1 MVSCASCRLE
11 RLRVCHRNRAETGGD
26 GALLTAGVYEHKLD
40 NFTYEGSFQAGFV
53 NKVVKFTRE
62 GSGPVREEP
71 GVGTLSAAAC
81 VVVSRGTATSDIRSY
96 VACPLHMRP
105 DVCSRSR
112 PTCKLLVSPVKV
124 QCSDIFVRRGR
135 CGFTG
140 LTCKVDTDVRKG
152 KARGDEL
159 QAKRVA
165 GRRRGGIVTRGKAN
179 RERARA
185 ASKRGQCA
193 NRPAA
198 VERARRDA
206 VRGDAAGRAVGSPT
220 DAKVRRARTDCLE
233 GRRAAAEA
241 LRTGFPVKRAL
252 VDESQGRDAALAQ
265 LVDDLRAADIAVAYV
280 PRAQLDALSSHGAHQ
295 GIVLEVGAFPYVDL
309 ADVIAAAGVGP
320 ALVVVLDHVTDA
332 GNFGAIVRSAEVV
345 GAAGVVIAN
354 KRAAEVTVAT
364 YKTSAGAVMH
374 LPIARVPN
382 IARALEQ
389 LKAAGFWTVGAS
401 EHAEGS
407 CWDAPLTGRIALVM
421 GSEGDGISRL
431 VLETCDDL
439 TKLPQRGATE
449 SLNVAQAATALCYEW
464 LRVNIAALE
473 GSSVVLADAAAPS
486 ACGAADLSNSGKN
499 VPKTAHSEAD
509 FGTFLPEFRG
519 VSATVGAAS
528 SAAPATDGV
537 GGARE

>member
-1 MVSCASCRLE
+1 MAKQSGGKRQRQGAGGGRGGQG
-11 RLRVCHRNRAETGGD
+11 TGG
-26 GALLTAGVYEHKLD
+26 
-40 NFTYEGSFQAGFV
+40 N
-53 NKVVKFTRE
+53 RE
-62 GSGPVREEP
+62 
-71 GVGTLSAAAC
+71 
-81 VVVSRGTATSDIRSY
+81 
-96 VACPLHMRP
+96 
-105 DVCSRSR
+105 
-112 PTCKLLVSPVKV
+112 
-124 QCSDIFVRRGR
+124 RRGR
-135 CGFTG
+135 TP
-140 LTCKVDTDVRKG
+140 DRKG
-152 KARGDEL
+152 LSSDTGRSKGRSAGSSVRGAAARPS
-159 QAKRVA
+159 
-165 GRRRGGIVTRGKAN
+165 
-179 RERARA
+179 
-185 ASKRGQCA
+185 ASR
-193 NRPAA
+193 RPAG
-198 VERARRDA
+198 EYI
-206 VRGDAAGRAVGSPT
+206 
-220 DAKVRRARTDCLE
+220 E

-252 VDESQGRDAALAQ
+252 VADAEGRRDAALAQ
-265 LVDDLRAADIAVAYV
+265 LVDQLRGANIPVEYV
-280 PRAQLDALSSHGAHQ
+280 STEQLDALSSHGAHQ
-295 GIVLEVGAFPYVDL
+295 GIALEVGAFPYADL
-309 ADVIAAAGVGP
+309 ADIIVRADAAGAEP

-345 GAAGVVIAN
+345 GAVGVVIAN

-382 IARALEQ
+382 IARALED

-401 EHAEGS
+401 EHAEGN

-421 GSEGDGISRL
+421 GSEGAGISRL

-473 GSSVVLADAAAPS
+473 GSSVVLADAVAPS

-509 FGTFLPEFRG
+509 FGTFSPEFRR

>member
-1 MVSCASCRLE
+1 MAKQSGGKRQRQGAGGGRGGQG
-11 RLRVCHRNRAETGGD
+11 TGG
-26 GALLTAGVYEHKLD
+26 
-40 NFTYEGSFQAGFV
+40 N
-53 NKVVKFTRE
+53 RE
-62 GSGPVREEP
+62 
-71 GVGTLSAAAC
+71 
-81 VVVSRGTATSDIRSY
+81 
-96 VACPLHMRP
+96 
-105 DVCSRSR
+105 
-112 PTCKLLVSPVKV
+112 
-124 QCSDIFVRRGR
+124 RRGR
-135 CGFTG
+135 TP
-140 LTCKVDTDVRKG
+140 DRKG
-152 KARGDEL
+152 LSSD
-159 QAKRVA
+159 A
-165 GRRRGGIVTRGKAN
+165 GRSKGRSTDSSVRG
-179 RERARA
+179 A
-185 ASKRGQCA
+185 AVRPGASR
-193 NRPAA
+193 RPAG
-198 VERARRDA
+198 EYI
-206 VRGDAAGRAVGSPT
+206 
-220 DAKVRRARTDCLE
+220 E

-252 VDESQGRDAALAQ
+252 VADVGGRRDAALAQ
-265 LVDDLRAADIAVAYV
+265 LVDQLRGANIPVEYVATE
-280 PRAQLDALSSHGAHQ
+280 QLDALSSHGAHQ
-295 GIVLEVGAFPYVDL
+295 GIALEVGAFPYADL
-309 ADVIAAAGVGP
+309 ADIIARANAAGAEP

-345 GAAGVVIAN
+345 GAVGVVIAN

-382 IARALEQ
+382 IARALED

-401 EHAEGS
+401 EHAEGN

-421 GSEGDGISRL
+421 GSEGAGISRL

-473 GSSVVLADAAAPS
+473 GSSVVLAGAAAPS

-519 VSATVGAAS
+519 VSTTVGAAS

>member
-1 MVSCASCRLE
+1 MAKQSGGKRQRQGAGGGRGGQG
-11 RLRVCHRNRAETGGD
+11 TGG
-26 GALLTAGVYEHKLD
+26 
-40 NFTYEGSFQAGFV
+40 N
-53 NKVVKFTRE
+53 RE
-62 GSGPVREEP
+62 
-71 GVGTLSAAAC
+71 
-81 VVVSRGTATSDIRSY
+81 
-96 VACPLHMRP
+96 
-105 DVCSRSR
+105 
-112 PTCKLLVSPVKV
+112 
-124 QCSDIFVRRGR
+124 RRGR
-135 CGFTG
+135 TP
-140 LTCKVDTDVRKG
+140 DRKG
-152 KARGDEL
+152 LSSDTGRSKGRSAGSSVRG
-159 QAKRVA
+159 
-165 GRRRGGIVTRGKAN
+165 
-179 RERARA
+179 
-185 ASKRGQCA
+185 
-193 NRPAA
+193 AA
-198 VERARRDA
+198 VRPGASRRPL
-206 VRGDAAGRAVGSPT
+206 GEYI
-220 DAKVRRARTDCLE
+220 E
-233 GRRAAAEA
+233 GRRAVAEA

-252 VDESQGRDAALAQ
+252 VADAEGRRDAALAQ
-265 LVDDLRAADIAVAYV
+265 LVDQLRGANIPVEYVATE
-280 PRAQLDALSSHGAHQ
+280 QLDALSSHGAHQ
-295 GIVLEVGAFPYVDL
+295 GIALEVGAFPYAAL
-309 ADVIAAAGVGP
+309 ADIIARADAAGAEP

-345 GAAGVVIAN
+345 GAVGVVIAN

-439 TKLPQRGATE
+439 TKLPQRGQTE
-449 SLNVAQAATALCYEW
+449 SLNVAQATTALCYEW

-509 FGTFLPEFRG
+509 FGTILPEFRR

>member
-1 MVSCASCRLE
+1 MAKQSGGKRQRQGAGGGRGGQS
-11 RLRVCHRNRAETGGD
+11 TGG
-26 GALLTAGVYEHKLD
+26 
-40 NFTYEGSFQAGFV
+40 N
-53 NKVVKFTRE
+53 RE
-62 GSGPVREEP
+62 
-71 GVGTLSAAAC
+71 
-81 VVVSRGTATSDIRSY
+81 
-96 VACPLHMRP
+96 
-105 DVCSRSR
+105 
-112 PTCKLLVSPVKV
+112 
-124 QCSDIFVRRGR
+124 RRGR
-135 CGFTG
+135 TP
-140 LTCKVDTDVRKG
+140 VRKG
-152 KARGDEL
+152 LSSD
-159 QAKRVA
+159 A
-165 GRRRGGIVTRGKAN
+165 GRSKGRSAGSSAHGAAARPGTSRRL
-179 RERARA
+179 
-185 ASKRGQCA
+185 
-193 NRPAA
+193 
-198 VERARRDA
+198 
-206 VRGDAAGRAVGSPT
+206 AGEYI
-220 DAKVRRARTDCLE
+220 E

-252 VDESQGRDAALAQ
+252 VADAEGRRDAALAQ
-265 LVDDLRAADIAVAYV
+265 LVDQLHGANIPVEYVATE
-280 PRAQLDALSSHGAHQ
+280 QLDALSSHGAHQ
-295 GIVLEVGAFPYVDL
+295 GIALEVGAFPYADL
-309 ADVIAAAGVGP
+309 ADIIARADAAGAEP

-345 GAAGVVIAN
+345 GAVGVVIAN

-389 LKAAGFWTVGAS
+389 MKAAGFWTVGAS
-401 EHAEGS
+401 EHAEDS
-407 CWDAPLTGRIALVM
+407 CWDTPLTGRIALVM

-499 VPKTAHSEAD
+499 VPKTAHFEAD

-528 SAAPATDGV
+528 SAAPAMDGV

>member
-1 MVSCASCRLE
+1 MAKQSGGKRQRQGAGGGRGGQS
-11 RLRVCHRNRAETGGD
+11 TGG
-26 GALLTAGVYEHKLD
+26 
-40 NFTYEGSFQAGFV
+40 N
-53 NKVVKFTRE
+53 RE
-62 GSGPVREEP
+62 
-71 GVGTLSAAAC
+71 
-81 VVVSRGTATSDIRSY
+81 
-96 VACPLHMRP
+96 
-105 DVCSRSR
+105 
-112 PTCKLLVSPVKV
+112 
-124 QCSDIFVRRGR
+124 RRGR
-135 CGFTG
+135 TP
-140 LTCKVDTDVRKG
+140 VRKG
-152 KARGDEL
+152 LSSD
-159 QAKRVA
+159 A
-165 GRRRGGIVTRGKAN
+165 GRSKGRSAGSSAHGAA
-179 RERARA
+179 ARPGT
-185 ASKRGQCA
+185 SR
-193 NRPAA
+193 RPAG
-198 VERARRDA
+198 EYI
-206 VRGDAAGRAVGSPT
+206 
-220 DAKVRRARTDCLE
+220 E

-252 VDESQGRDAALAQ
+252 VADVGGRRDAVLAQ
-265 LVDDLRAADIAVAYV
+265 LVDQLRGANIPVEYVATE
-280 PRAQLDALSSHGAHQ
+280 QLDALSSHGAHQ
-295 GIVLEVGAFPYVDL
+295 GIALEVGAFPYADL
-309 ADVIAAAGVGP
+309 ADIIARADAAGAEP

-345 GAAGVVIAN
+345 GAVGVVIAN

-382 IARALEQ
+382 IARALED

-401 EHAEGS
+401 EHAEGT

-421 GSEGDGISRL
+421 GSEGAGISRL

-473 GSSVVLADAAAPS
+473 GSSVVPADAAAPS

-499 VPKTAHSEAD
+499 VPKTAYFESD

-528 SAAPATDGV
+528 SAAPAMDGV